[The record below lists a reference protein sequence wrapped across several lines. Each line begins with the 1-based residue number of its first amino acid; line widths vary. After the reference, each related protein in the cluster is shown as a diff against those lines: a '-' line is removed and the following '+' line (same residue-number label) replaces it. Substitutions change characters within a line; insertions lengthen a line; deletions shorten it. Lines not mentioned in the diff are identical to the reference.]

1 MYSLGILGMLLIERH
16 IVQPFLSSSVF
27 LLYIQWHVVCVPS
40 LSSIVML
47 NKFYCLHFFHVL
59 LCPPVP
65 PYCLYLTQFIPYHLY
80 VYLVSSYFYVS
91 TYIIILSIFPPVNI
105 YSSHINPYFHVFH
118 MSTCPS
124 ISAICPPVLPYLPN
138 VHLSFYRTN
147 MSFQIFHM
155 FTFTFIFAHYF
166 TYTSKCPSFDIIC
179 MSTCPSLWSVYWPI
193 LSYLPNVHLSFISSI
208 CPPVLPYFPYVHL
221 FFHISICPPVLL
233 YYPYVSLHIF
243 QMSTCPCIL
252 PICLSIPPYLQYIH
266 MSL

>member
-166 TYTSKCPSFDIIC
+166 TYTSKCPSVPWCYLYVHLSLPMVCILTHPSISSKCPPVVHIFQ
-179 MSTCPSLWSVYWPI
+179 MSTC
-193 LSYLPNVHLSFISSI
+193 SSI
-208 CPPVLPYFPYVHL
+208 F
-221 FFHISICPPVLL
+221 SICPPVLL
-233 YYPYVSLHIF
+233 YYPYVSLYIF

-252 PICLSIPPYLQYIH
+252 PICPSIPPYLQYIH
-266 MSL
+266 ISL